1 MTASDED
8 VAGGPTAKESS
19 RALSMFGRFG
29 WGLGDQLLSSVTNFV
44 LGLVVARSV
53 GPQDLG
59 AFSIAFATYTLSLGA
74 TRAIA
79 GELLVVRYSA
89 VSEEDWRYGVKRA
102 AGTAAMTGVVVGAGC
117 LVASAVVQGSLG
129 IVLSVVGIFLP
140 SLLLQDAWRYS
151 LFARGKGGSAFLNDL
166 VWAVVMFVAFVLLR
180 TTDRSSV
187 GWFTLAWAGA
197 GCVAAA
203 VGLVQLRTLP
213 SGPRAS
219 VRWLRL
225 HRDLAPRFL
234 AEFTLASGISS
245 LTLFAMGSVMGLA
258 QLGHLR
264 AGQIALGPLNVLF
277 AGAGLV
283 ATPEGVRLLRE
294 SPRRLLFGCRWISV
308 VMASGVLAW
317 AVIVSSLPRSVGE
330 FVLGTNWE
338 GARALLLPLSIG
350 AVGFG
355 LSFGAWAGLRS
366 LAAAKRSLRAR
377 WIDSIATMLLG
388 LSGAAIGGA
397 LGAAWGFAAA
407 GFILIAN
414 AWWQFSR
421 ALSEYEANV
430 QTEAAVDAS
439 G

>member
-1 MTASDED
+1 MTASDTD

-29 WGLGDQLLSSVTNFV
+29 WGLGDQLLSSVTNFL

-53 GPQDLG
+53 GARDLG
-59 AFSIAFATYTLSLGA
+59 AFSLAYATFTLSLGA

-79 GELLVVRYSA
+79 GELLVVRHSA
-89 VSEEDWRYGVKRA
+89 VSEEHWRYGVKRA
-102 AGTAAMTGVVVGAGC
+102 AGTAVMTGVVVGAGC
-117 LVASAVVQGSLG
+117 LVASVVVQGSLG
-129 IVLSVVGIFLP
+129 LVLSVVGIFLP
-140 SLLLQDAWRYS
+140 ALLLQDTWRYS

-180 TTDRSSV
+180 MTDRSSV
-187 GWFTLAWAGA
+187 AWFTFAWAGA

-213 SGPRAS
+213 SGPLAS
-219 VRWLRL
+219 VGWLRV

-234 AEFTLASGISS
+234 AEFALASGITN
-245 LTLFAMGSVMGLA
+245 LTLFGMGSVMGLA
-258 QLGHLR
+258 QLGRLR

-277 AGAGLV
+277 GGAGLV

-294 SPRRLLFGCRWISV
+294 SPRRLVHGCRWISV
-308 VMASGVLAW
+308 VLASGALAW
-317 AVIVSSLPRSVGE
+317 AVVVVSLPRNVGE
-330 FVLGTNWE
+330 FLLGTNWA
-338 GARALLLPLSIG
+338 GARSLLVPLSIG

-355 LSFGAWAGLRS
+355 AAFGAWAGLRS

-377 WIDSIATMLLG
+377 WIDSIATMLLA
-388 LSGAAIGGA
+388 LSGAALGGA
-397 LGAAWGFAAA
+397 LGAAWGFAGA
-407 GFILIAN
+407 GCIRIPN
-414 AWWQFSR
+414 VWWQFSR
-421 ALSEYEANV
+421 ALSEHEANV